1 MRFQPPDFSSCL
13 VREYH
18 HKYYVPHNLSLIVSG
33 KLASGT
39 HSLLKVVQEKVEPS
53 IIQHGQN
60 LGPKPAGWKRPFVET
75 PSANRGPLKETQ
87 KKVIEFPEK
96 DESLGEIYMGF
107 MGPPP
112 NKFIERKVGG
122 IAVSRS
128 RLLIRQLRLSTCS
141 RHTSR
146 HRPSHP

>member
-1 MRFQPPDFSSCL
+1 MCTISLSLILDFS

-39 HSLLKVVQEKVEPS
+39 QSLLKVVQEKVEPS
-53 IIQHGQN
+53 IIAHGQN
-60 LGPKPAGWKRPFVET
+60 RGLKPPGWKRPFLET

-87 KKVIEFPEK
+87 VKVIEFPEK
-96 DESLGEIYMGF
+96 DESLGEICMGF

-112 NKFIERKVGG
+112 NRFIERKVRN
-122 IAVSRS
+122 ATLKSPS
-128 RLLIRQLRLSTCS
+128 QLLIRNIGT
-141 RHTSR
+141 
-146 HRPSHP
+146 